1 MDYSSKNYKDIVE
14 FYNGFETKQEIIAWM
29 QSRKKAE
36 PNLVEYNKDKNN
48 YTIVVIPTIDAD
60 SEWAM
65 ADRVIFKGL
74 HIIFVENEG
83 REPNK
88 FFNYSHSVNKGI
100 ERALK
105 YNPKWLIISNDDM
118 EKQEDISKLIAEL
131 KQSEGYDTLFFPNTN
146 TYSSGVGLYKPV
158 FQNIFRL
165 RSKWRRAYMQI
176 YKKFGIKY
184 ELLDMRQRGFI
195 YRNLIYHSLY
205 KLNINHHQSNLIVL
219 NAKFVKQT
227 LKGKVFDDTFI
238 NGHEDSWLSY
248 KYLQHS
254 NFKMSDFKIN
264 AIAGASLGIGKDRAF
279 REIAN
284 QIYFEY
290 KCIKCLELEYPQ
302 S

>member
-29 QSRKKAE
+29 QNREKAKT
-36 PNLVEYNKDKNN
+36 NLVEYNKDKDN
-48 YTIVVIPTIDAD
+48 YAIVVIPTIDAD
-60 SEWAM
+60 GEWATI
-65 ADRVIFKGL
+65 DRKIFKGL
-74 HIIFVENEG
+74 HIIFIENEG
-83 REPNK
+83 KKPNK
-88 FFNYSHSVNKGI
+88 FFNYSHSINKGI
-100 ERALK
+100 ERALT

-118 EKQEDISKLIAEL
+118 EKQDDKSKLIAEL
-131 KQSEGYDTLFFPNTN
+131 KQSEDYDTLFFPKTN
-146 TYSSGVGLYKPV
+146 TYSSKVGLYKPRL
-158 FQNIFRL
+158 QKLFRL
-165 RSKWRRAYMQI
+165 RSGWRRAYANI
-176 YKKFGIKY
+176 YKRFQIKY
-184 ELLDMRQRGFI
+184 ELLDVRNRGFI
-195 YRNLIYHSLY
+195 YKHLAY
-205 KLNINHHQSNLIVL
+205 KPIFQISHHQRNLIVL
-219 NAKFVKQT
+219 NSNYIRKELNNQ
-227 LKGKVFDDTFI
+227 VFDDTFI

-264 AIAGASLGIGKDRAF
+264 AIAGASLGLGKDRAF